1 MTSAGCVLQSR
12 RAPAGI
18 AMAAALQAS
27 FQASHA
33 AYLARLAAGKQP
45 LPPAAVR
52 SVAGGA
58 LSFLDYTDDS
68 ALARVNAIYLLVVA
82 LLYVVIRR
90 RGAGFELRWLMI
102 VRLSRFA
109 ALPWPRRRRAF
120 GSLPLPWHVCY
131 GYLLPAATICGGLGG
146 ASGGGRS
153 SEFRSVLPAAC

>member
-1 MTSAGCVLQSR
+1 
-12 RAPAGI
+12 
-18 AMAAALQAS
+18 MAAALQAS

-45 LPPAAVR
+45 LPPAVVR

-58 LSFLDYTDDS
+58 LSFLDYTDDA

-102 VRLSRFA
+102 VRHSYFA
-109 ALPWPRRRRAF
+109 ALPRPCLRDAF
-120 GSLPLPWHVCY
+120 GSLPCRCT
-131 GYLLPAATICGGLGG
+131 AAMDGSYSCTQ
-146 ASGGGRS
+146 S
-153 SEFRSVLPAAC
+153 AAA